1 MSQIFIS
8 YKKEDREHTIQLA
21 SVLEANGHTVWW
33 DNELTPGRSF
43 RDEIEAALDNCD
55 IAIVIWTPRSIY
67 SEFVKDEAARGQRG
81 KKLLPVMIR
90 RGSMGNIMDFELPLG
105 FGQIQTLDLTDWEGS
120 GDEPQILKLLE
131 SIKVLE
137 DANGTEISAAARERI
152 WRTVTYV
159 EGAARATAGSFWRSF
174 LRIPKTLE
182 IVGLPLRS
190 LLFGSIAL
198 AAVGLLAFCFG
209 AFLLGS
215 PDTVRG
221 ALSAIPIVFGLVV
234 LVRLM
239 FQFVFLV
246 SGRSSRQFFDSAFT
260 WVFLFSLLIATIA
273 ASLQR
278 LGASDPNPFDLLII
292 VPMLTLAF
300 MFIIALVRLSA
311 ISARLLFSRL

>member
-8 YKKEDREHTIQLA
+8 YKKEDREHTVRLA
-21 SVLEANGHTVWW
+21 SVLEANGHIVWW

-43 RDEIEAALDNCD
+43 RDEIQSALDNCD

-90 RGSMGNIMDFELPLG
+90 RGSMGNVMDLELPLG
-105 FGQIQTLDLTDWEGS
+105 FGQIQTLDLTHWEGS
-120 GDEPQILKLLE
+120 EDEPQIVKLLD
-131 SIKVLE
+131 SIQVLE

-152 WRTVTYV
+152 WRTVTHV

-198 AAVGLLAFCFG
+198 AAFGLLIFCLG
-209 AFLLGS
+209 AVLLGS
-215 PDTVRG
+215 PGTAQS
-221 ALSAIPIVFGLVV
+221 ALSSIPIVFGLVV
-234 LVRLM
+234 LVRLI

-246 SGRSSRQFFDSAFT
+246 SGRSSRQVFDAAFT
-260 WVFLFSLLIATIA
+260 WAFLFSLLIATLA
-273 ASLQR
+273 VSLER
-278 LGASDPNPFDLLII
+278 LGANNPNPFDLLIV
-292 VPMLTLAF
+292 VPILTLSF
-300 MFIIALVRLSA
+300 MFIIALIRLSA